1 MLMGMCLLA
10 LPSLM
15 GIYAMAHLYIA
26 NVSGWFSAE
35 SNALAALSALTLG
48 FDLYYTS
55 QWGTSFFW
63 HKTHVFAHFTF
74 LISEYAALGYLQGRK
89 SHPVSFCSRPNN
101 KYRAGEY
108 LRCSIL

>member
-1 MLMGMCLLA
+1 MGMCLLA

-15 GIYAMAHLYIA
+15 GIYAMAHLYIT

-63 HKTHVFAHFTF
+63 HKTHVLAHFVF
-74 LISEYAALGYLQGRK
+74 LISEYAALGYLQGRRHTQ
-89 SHPVSFCSRPNN
+89 SDSDLVSTINP
-101 KYRAGEY
+101 GVW
-108 LRCSIL
+108 SILNAVP